1 MPTINGENYTVEY
14 NPASATISVE
24 GALRLGG
31 LGEYAPIIE
40 LLNTALATH
49 PAIILSLRK
58 LEFLNSSGIAM
69 FSKFV
74 IDARNRGNVEL
85 AIHGSSLVPWQGK
98 SLINLQRLM
107 PQIKLVVE

>member
-1 MPTINGENYTVEY
+1 MTAIEGENYKVEY
-14 NPASATISVE
+14 NPDKASIAIS

-40 LLNTALATH
+40 VLGTALSKHAKIT
-49 PAIILSLRK
+49 LDMKK

-69 FSKFV
+69 LSKFV
-74 IDARNRGNVEL
+74 IEARNKATVDL
-85 AIHGSSLVPWQGK
+85 TICGSSAVPWQGK

-107 PQIKLVVE
+107 PKITLVVE